1 MKKRISTLV
10 LVTGLACLLSPSL
23 QAQPATNWT
32 FNYTGS
38 ITNWTAPRNG
48 VYTITALGAAGG
60 TSLYG
65 AWLGQGAM
73 AGGSFSFLSG
83 FQLNIL
89 SGGSGASGTTTSHG
103 GGGGGGSF
111 VVDFSSNPL
120 VVAGGGGGGAYS
132 IPYGGAP
139 GNPTGFSGWDASTNT
154 SGTSSSLNTL
164 AGTNGGGGHIV
175 YASDLADAGGGAG
188 GGLGGAGGF
197 YQNADGSFYIAGG
210 TSYFPGGPGG
220 GSGAVVVGSSGYPLG
235 GFGGGGQAGAY
246 SGGGGGGYS
255 GGAGGYFTNIPNGG
269 LISQEG
275 GMKGHLAA
283 VADLMLPRPHPIP
296 SLVSATP
303 ATVQ

>member
-103 GGGGGGSF
+103 GGGGGGR
-111 VVDFSSNPL
+111 VR
-120 VVAGGGGGGAYS
+120 
-132 IPYGGAP
+132 AP
-139 GNPTGFSGWDASTNT
+139 HGSWACR
-154 SGTSSSLNTL
+154 
-164 AGTNGGGGHIV
+164 A
-175 YASDLADAGGGAG
+175 GGAG
-188 GGLGGAGGF
+188 CGRTGSSSAPSPPRVFPRCASATRNWCSLPSAPGPCSGIFSPCRRWILRRISAARATTFSPETACAPMLENVRWPTTGDGSHAAIGSCRRSSGPRSPARTRAGSTATEPPGKAAGGRLKSW
-197 YQNADGSFYIAGG
+197 QELSAG
-210 TSYFPGGPGG
+210 PK
-220 GSGAVVVGSSGYPLG
+220 AR
-235 GFGGGGQAGAY
+235 
-246 SGGGGGGYS
+246 
-255 GGAGGYFTNIPNGG
+255 
-269 LISQEG
+269 
-275 GMKGHLAA
+275 
-283 VADLMLPRPHPIP
+283 RPAPFI
-296 SLVSATP
+296 
-303 ATVQ
+303 